1 MRRAAAVLVALAAC
15 ADLKSA
21 PDANIEGG
29 GGGGGP
35 LDGGSG
41 ASPDGG
47 GPNSDGSAP
56 DALGPGGEDAA
67 VGPAEPCEPE
77 VSCLDPSD
85 PTVIEVPS
93 EKTMADALAS
103 ASAFDTIQ
111 VRKIAI
117 DSPIT
122 LPPNVSLRGCEG
134 ASIIRSVAVSS
145 GTSTIEGFA
154 VTGGVFIN
162 QNGKFL
168 VKRMQFTPAVVS
180 LAAPLTLTSI
190 SSLTGVENEVTVSQC
205 SFVGGPKGIDVYA
218 NGNVAGMGMTLNVEN
233 SVFSR
238 IVAPIVIDRGAET
251 AKASVYV
258 TSSTFH
264 DFTSAV
270 AFRGYPAKNPTA
282 AFDASLFVKGKTAI
296 DGNGTVF
303 RNGFSFVHAVVT
315 PMSSPPTPLVAMTDV
330 DPRFV
335 DAAHDDLRLSRGSP
349 AVNRIAGV
357 FVVTPKDFQGCPRPS
372 DIGSDPGAY
381 ESQPLP

>member
-77 VSCLDPSD
+77 VACLDPSD

-93 EKTMADALAS
+93 EKTMADALTS

-117 DSPIT
+117 DSSVT
-122 LPPNVSLRGCEG
+122 LPPNVNLHGCEG
-134 ASIIRSVAVSS
+134 ASIIRSVSVSR
-145 GTSTIEGFA
+145 GTSTIDGFA
-154 VTGGVFIN
+154 VTGSIFVN
-162 QNGKFL
+162 QNGKFF
-168 VKRMQFTPAVVS
+168 VKRMKFRPAVVT
-180 LAAPLTLTSI
+180 LAAPLAITSI
-190 SSLTGVENEVTVSQC
+190 SSETGVEHEVTVSQC
-205 SFVGGPKGIDVYA
+205 SFVGGSKGIDVYA
-218 NGNVAGMGMTLNVEN
+218 NGNVRGMGMTLNVEN

-238 IVAPIVIDRGAET
+238 VVAPIVIDRGAET
-251 AKASVYV
+251 AKVSLYV

-270 AFRGYPAKNPTA
+270 AFRGFPTPNPMA
-282 AFDASLFVKGKTAI
+282 VLDASLFVKGKTAI
-296 DGNGTVF
+296 DANGTF
-303 RNGFSFVHAVVT
+303 RDGFSFVHAVVT
-315 PMSSPPTPLVAMTDV
+315 AMSSPPTPLVAMTDV

-372 DIGSDPGAY
+372 DIRSDPGAY